1 MSLIPWHDPFEEV
14 EQIMKDFRPATIGGN
29 ASFAPSVN
37 VYETDKAVVVE
48 SAIPGVDAKD
58 VEISIEN
65 DVLTIKGQTK
75 KSSELDEKDFYRKE
89 IREGSFLRRVVMPAP
104 VLGEKAEAE
113 FKNGLLKITA
123 PKAGSPKGKAIKIA
137 IKS

>member
-14 EQIMKDFRPATIGGN
+14 EQIMKDLHPSIGGGN
-29 ASFAPSVN
+29 ASFVPSVN
-37 VYETDKAVVVE
+37 VYETAKTVVIE
-48 SAIPGVDAKD
+48 SAVPGVDVKD

-89 IREGSFLRRVVMPAP
+89 IREGSFFRRVVMPAP
-104 VLGEKAEAE
+104 VLGQQAEAE
-113 FKNGLLKITA
+113 FKNGLLKITV

-137 IKS
+137 IKN

>member
-14 EQIMKDFRPATIGGN
+14 EQMMKDFHPSTLSGN
-29 ASFAPSVN
+29 PFIPSVN

-48 SAIPGVDAKD
+48 TAVPGVDPND
-58 VEISIEN
+58 VEVSIEN

-89 IREGSFLRRVVMPAP
+89 IREGSFFRRVIMPAP
-104 VLGEKAEAE
+104 VQGDKAEAE
-113 FKNGLLKITA
+113 FKNGLLKVTA
-123 PKAGSPKGKAIKIA
+123 PKTSVEKGKAIKIA
-137 IKS
+137 IKK

>member
-14 EQIMKDFRPATIGGN
+14 EQIMKDFRPATLGGN
-29 ASFAPSVN
+29 ASFVPSVN
-37 VYETDKAVVVE
+37 VYETDRAVVVE
-48 SAIPGVDAKD
+48 SAVPGVDPKD
-58 VEISIEN
+58 VEIFIEN

-89 IREGSFLRRVVMPAP
+89 IREGSFLRRVGMPAP

-113 FKNGLLKITA
+113 FKDGLLKITA
-123 PKAGSPKGKAIKIA
+123 PKTGSPKGKAIKIN
-137 IKS
+137 IKQ